1 MHPRSPFKLQFQTKS
16 PWSKKKK
23 RKNVHNFANSTKK
36 FNPYKMFFKTV
47 LHLNFR
53 IVKLKFK
60 MEPEP
65 GQIDGFGCS
74 QVRYPGSE
82 TLLTG

>member
-47 LHLNFR
+47 GPLERLFLKETNMNGPHL
-53 IVKLKFK
+53 L
-60 MEPEP
+60 
-65 GQIDGFGCS
+65 
-74 QVRYPGSE
+74 
-82 TLLTG
+82 